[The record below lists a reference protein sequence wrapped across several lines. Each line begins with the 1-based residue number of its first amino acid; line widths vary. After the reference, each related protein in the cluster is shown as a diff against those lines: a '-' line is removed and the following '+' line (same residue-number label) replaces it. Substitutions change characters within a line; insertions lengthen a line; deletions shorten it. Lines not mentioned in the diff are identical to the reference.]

1 MSHIRIRKT
10 KISIRKEAEV
20 KYTGTRNDKSFATLC
35 IRDVCIT
42 AFWREK
48 ISLHS
53 NSLVNMADNVNDKGD
68 SRTIQEIVRAVV
80 ANLRVVFCKIRTSA
94 WHVTWSIWLIFGM

>member
-1 MSHIRIRKT
+1 MR
-10 KISIRKEAEV
+10 V
-20 KYTGTRNDKSFATLC
+20 KSFATLY
-35 IRDVCIT
+35 IQDVCIT

-68 SRTIQEIVRAVV
+68 SRTIQEIVS
-80 ANLRVVFCKIRTSA
+80 KIRTSA
-94 WHVTWSIWLIFGM
+94 WHGTWSIWLIFGMWS